1 MGTIQNINTDWL
13 SKQNLMAIL
22 CTLCGKNFSSPSS
35 LKKHTNNVHDD
46 QKKTC
51 QTCQKEIIG
60 NKKYNDHLAT
70 HETITC
76 NNCKSHIKKGSRGSH
91 P

>member
-1 MGTIQNINTDWL
+1 
-13 SKQNLMAIL
+13 MAIL

-35 LKKHTNNVHDD
+35 LKKHNNNVHDD

-60 NKKYNDHLAT
+60 KVVR
-70 HETITC
+70 
-76 NNCKSHIKKGSRGSH
+76 KKGTHVAKSLNLITNNIVVPHYVKINCYS
-91 P
+91 